1 MAGRRRAD
9 RTAAG
14 AFAAVGDRWRYTGDL
29 TFDDAMPV
37 LAAAA
42 NLPLPESGVVEL
54 AGLAR
59 GDSSALAVLFA
70 LHRRAQAEGH
80 RPLSFPGAPVAL
92 LALARAYGVDSFLA
106 G

>member
-1 MAGRRRAD
+1 MAGRTGAD
-9 RTAAG
+9 RTPAG
-14 AFAAVGDRWRYTGDL
+14 AFAAVGDRWCFRGDL
-29 TFDDAMPV
+29 NFDDAMPV

-42 NLPLPESGVVEL
+42 DLPLPASGVVDL

-70 LHRRAQAEGH
+70 LRRRAQAEGH
-80 RPLSFPGAPVAL
+80 RALSFPGIPPAL
-92 LALARAYGVDSFLA
+92 FALARAYGVDGVLA